1 MRAKNVIPTS
11 ILGAATI
18 TASANG
24 SGVDVSA
31 FEGDV
36 KFTLDSSAGG
46 GPDHTLDVKLQHSD
60 DDVTYTDVT
69 GGAFAQVTNAG
80 AAYESIIL
88 NADGLKKHVR
98 GVDAVA
104 GTSPEFSR
112 ALSMVGEK
120 KYS

>member
-11 ILGAATI
+11 ILGAAAI

-24 SGVDVSA
+24 TGVDVSA
-31 FEGDV
+31 FEGPV

-46 GPDHTLDVKLQHSD
+46 GADHTLDAKLQHSD

-69 GGAFAQVTNAG
+69 GGTFTQVTNAA
-80 AAYESIIL
+80 AAYESIII
-88 NADGLKKHVR
+88 NSDGLKKYVR
-98 GVDAVA
+98 GVDTVA
-104 GTSPEFSR
+104 GTTPTFSR